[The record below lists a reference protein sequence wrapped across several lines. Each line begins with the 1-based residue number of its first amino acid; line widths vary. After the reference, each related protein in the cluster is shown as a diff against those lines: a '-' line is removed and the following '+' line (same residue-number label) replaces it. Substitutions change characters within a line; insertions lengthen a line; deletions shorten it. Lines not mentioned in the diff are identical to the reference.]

1 MREKKQAHKVMLEA
15 VAEARDEA
23 LVELG
28 KEAEHRQVERAAKA
42 RRAKVGKMA
51 LAAAAAGAALTA
63 GAVVMRRRQAKKRE
77 AALPLGSQPETPK

>member
-28 KEAEHRQVERAAKA
+28 REAEARQVARAAEA
-42 RRAKVGKMA
+42 RKAKVTKMA
-51 LAAAAAGAALTA
+51 LAAAAAGAAVTA
-63 GAVVMRRRQAKKRE
+63 GAVMVNRRRARKRAEE
-77 AALPLGSQPETPK
+77 AVPLSG